1 MILFHVKNPVHST
14 SIPIG
19 MFERA
24 LFQTNTFTYKR
35 GGRLLLYTDG
45 VMDPADSDY
54 LSPIL
59 KDHRNIPI
67 TKLKDKVIQS
77 LNRQKSVY
85 HKSDDECFI
94 LVDLK

>member
-1 MILFHVKNPVHST
+1 
-14 SIPIG
+14 

-54 LSPIL
+54 LSI
-59 KDHRNIPI
+59 IAI
-67 TKLKDKVIQS
+67 S
-77 LNRQKSVY
+77 L
-85 HKSDDECFI
+85 
-94 LVDLK
+94 

>member
-1 MILFHVKNPVHST
+1 MILFHVKNPLHST

-19 MFERA
+19 MFEGA
-24 LFQTNTFTYKR
+24 PFQTNTFTYTR

-45 VMDPADSDY
+45 VMDY

-67 TKLKDKVIQS
+67 KKLKDKVIQS
-77 LNRQKSVY
+77 LNLQKSVY

>member
-1 MILFHVKNPVHST
+1 MILFHVKNPLHST

-19 MFERA
+19 MFEDA
-24 LFQTNTFTYKR
+24 SFQTNTFTYTR